1 MKRRLAC
8 DICILALVL
17 ILNSGASCFASGAST
32 NELVLTRI
40 GQVETGDA
48 YDVWVD
54 TDNDIAYVTCG
65 YSGIKIFD
73 VRDPHNPAEVT
84 NVPSSSGGY
93 AHQIAMRENLMFL
106 GDGQGGL
113 KIIDFANW
121 SNPVVRCQYTGDYAW
136 DVEVVGDTAFVANGF
151 RGNGDRLTIVDA
163 TDPTTPALLGNH
175 STVGD
180 ATDIEVVE
188 NLAFVTTSHGGF
200 TVFDVSN
207 HSNPVQL
214 GQYAR
219 QSTSKTELG
228 DLEIVGNLA
237 FLSYWGWSFK
247 ILNISEISSIGV
259 VAEFNE
265 SSSAFSVHIE
275 IDRSLA
281 FLCDYELGLLV
292 LDISIPTQPTEISR
306 YFDGGKPCRVQVVDN
321 LVYMTDRDNGFVVL
335 EIGENSTLV
344 TGLEPL
350 LLVVGVAAMLALGW
364 WMRKNRASSHT
375 VRQID

>member
-1 MKRRLAC
+1 
-8 DICILALVL
+8 
-17 ILNSGASCFASGAST
+17 
-32 NELVLTRI
+32 
-40 GQVETGDA
+40 
-48 YDVWVD
+48 
-54 TDNDIAYVTCG
+54 
-65 YSGIKIFD
+65 
-73 VRDPHNPAEVT
+73 
-84 NVPSSSGGY
+84 
-93 AHQIAMRENLMFL
+93 
-106 GDGQGGL
+106 
-113 KIIDFANW
+113 
-121 SNPVVRCQYTGDYAW
+121 
-136 DVEVVGDTAFVANGF
+136 
-151 RGNGDRLTIVDA
+151 
-163 TDPTTPALLGNH
+163 
-175 STVGD
+175 
-180 ATDIEVVE
+180 
-188 NLAFVTTSHGGF
+188 VTTSHGGF